1 MRNAFG
7 GHMSQDQGGWGQ
19 PQQPGPPAGQWGP
32 PPGQGQPQWVQPPPP
47 KKKRGGCLTALIG
60 VGAFV
65 VVLVVIIAV
74 ANAGKKTAAK
84 VDTPAAGSSQPATSA
99 PAKAKKSATASFGEA
114 YRWSDGLQAS
124 VSGVRSYTPSQYAA
138 GTKPGDAAIIIT
150 VKIKNGTQK
159 PFDPSLFTVNVKA
172 GADGVQAE
180 QIFDNSSGLGFTGTI
195 LPGSSATQKFAYDIP
210 KGATGTLDVEVEP
223 DATLQYDSEH
233 WVGKTP

>member
-1 MRNAFG
+1 
-7 GHMSQDQGGWGQ
+7 MSYEQGPQGG
-19 PQQPGPPAGQWGP
+19 PPGQWGP
-32 PPGQGQPQWVQPPPP
+32 PPGQGQPQWVQPQPP

-84 VDTPAAGSSQPATSA
+84 VDTPAATGSQPATGA
-99 PAKAKKSATASFGEA
+99 PAKAKQQKPATASFGDS
-114 YRWSDGLQAS
+114 YKWSDGLQAS

-150 VKIKNGTQK
+150 VKIRNGTKK
-159 PFDPSLFTVNVKA
+159 PFDPSLFTVHVKA